1 MLDWTLDPGSDD
13 SLILYVF
20 VTFLSY
26 HLSCKVER
34 VELKYTKKKRETKIR
49 CSSNFAVNYPHRPL
63 IKEEYEEFNY
73 SNFKNHCSFLV
84 YAIKPASSQVFHLK
98 NVKHEALRVVWIVCI
113 LTILSSI
120 WVTLTMVSVV
130 FSYLSER
137 LLQSLLDR
145 KLHLSCVCIF
155 WL

>member
-13 SLILYVF
+13 SLILYIF
-20 VTFLSY
+20 ATFLSY

-113 LTILSSI
+113 LTILSPI

-130 FSYLSER
+130 FSCLSER

>member
-13 SLILYVF
+13 SLILYIF

-34 VELKYTKKKRETKIR
+34 VELKYTKKERETKIR

-98 NVKHEALRVVWIVCI
+98 NVKHEAFRAVWIVCI

-120 WVTLTMVSVV
+120 WVTLIMVSVV
-130 FSYLSER
+130 FSCLSER

>member
-13 SLILYVF
+13 SLILYIF
-20 VTFLSY
+20 VTFFSY

-49 CSSNFAVNYPHRPL
+49 CSSNFAVNYHLRPL

-120 WVTLTMVSVV
+120 WVTLTMASVV

>member
-13 SLILYVF
+13 SLILYIF

-73 SNFKNHCSFLV
+73 SNFKNHCSFLA

>member
-13 SLILYVF
+13 SLFLYIF

-98 NVKHEALRVVWIVCI
+98 NIKLEALRVVWIVCI

-120 WVTLTMVSVV
+120 WVTLIMVSMV

>member
-13 SLILYVF
+13 SLILYIF

-34 VELKYTKKKRETKIR
+34 VELKYTKIR
-49 CSSNFAVNYPHRPL
+49 CSSNFAVNYPLRSL
-63 IKEEYEEFNY
+63 IKEEYEIFNY
-73 SNFKNHCSFLV
+73 SNFKNHRSFLV

-98 NVKHEALRVVWIVCI
+98 NVKLEALRVVWIVCI

-120 WVTLTMVSVV
+120 WVTLTMVSMV
-130 FSYLSER
+130 FSCLSER

>member
-13 SLILYVF
+13 SLFLYIF

-120 WVTLTMVSVV
+120 WVTLIMVSVV

>member
-1 MLDWTLDPGSDD
+1 MLDWTLDSGSDD
-13 SLILYVF
+13 SLILYIF
-20 VTFLSY
+20 VTVLSY

-49 CSSNFAVNYPHRPL
+49 CSSNFAVNYPLRPL

-73 SNFKNHCSFLV
+73 SNFKNHRSFLV

-98 NVKHEALRVVWIVCI
+98 NVKLEALRVVWIVCI

-120 WVTLTMVSVV
+120 WVTLTMVSMV